1 MFGFFLLLVFLLF
14 KFNSPNKHFNY
25 KSTIDKLTA
34 KTTKTTKKKKKN
46 ENKELYFNLEVTLEI
61 KNKKK

>member
-25 KSTIDKLTA
+25 KSTIDKLT
-34 KTTKTTKKKKKN
+34 TKTTKKKKKN

-61 KNKKK
+61 KNKKKL

>member
-25 KSTIDKLTA
+25 KSTIDKLTS
-34 KTTKTTKKKKKN
+34 KTTKKKKKN

-61 KNKKK
+61 KNKNK